1 MNNKTTTNSS
11 NSSNSSNNN
20 IKPAVP
26 SEDLPLTE
34 VISETTVLKRRA
46 RSADIASS
54 ADRQKPRGTGLD
66 SLGGGNLLFEE
77 D

>member
-1 MNNKTTTNSS
+1 MNNKTTA
-11 NSSNSSNNN
+11 NSSNNN

-26 SEDLPLTE
+26 NEDLPLTE
-34 VISETTVLKRRA
+34 VVSETTVLKRRA
-46 RSADIASS
+46 RSAGISS
-54 ADRQKPRGTGLD
+54 IADRQKPRGTGLD

>member
-1 MNNKTTTNSS
+1 MNNKTTTNSA
-11 NSSNSSNNN
+11 NNN

-34 VISETTVLKRRA
+34 VVSETTVLKRRA

-54 ADRQKPRGTGLD
+54 VDRQKPAEPGSTAWVAAISFLKRTK
-66 SLGGGNLLFEE
+66 FR
-77 D
+77 